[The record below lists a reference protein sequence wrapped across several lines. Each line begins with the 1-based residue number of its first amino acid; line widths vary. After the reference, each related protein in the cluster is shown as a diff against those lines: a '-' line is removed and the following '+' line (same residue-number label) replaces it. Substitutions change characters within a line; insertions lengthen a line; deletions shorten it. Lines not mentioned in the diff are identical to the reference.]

1 MITLYILTLIIKAAG
16 LCVEACFI
24 IAGQILDF
32 ALSFITSFV
41 KCFIEA
47 AILEYMHCKGVKVWA
62 YELDN
67 VSRLLTYDEYKRT
80 F

>member
-32 ALSFITSFV
+32 VLSFIVSVIKGFV
-41 KCFIEA
+41 EA
-47 AILEYMHCKGVKVWA
+47 AMLEYMHYKGVKVWT
-62 YELDN
+62 YELGN
-67 VSRLLTYDEYKRT
+67 ASRLLTYDEYKRT
-80 F
+80 V